1 MRIFILQEIVISLH
15 NKKLKTTWH
24 DPLKKLPF
32 FSEVMPVDLRNHEF
46 DAKLSIYT
54 MRNKQFCQFS
64 NVYMGD
70 FAWNVHFAM
79 YTWVGKGFTY
89 KRRRVQFFG
98 FLAKKYF
105 TVNMM

>member
-1 MRIFILQEIVISLH
+1 
-15 NKKLKTTWH
+15 
-24 DPLKKLPF
+24 
-32 FSEVMPVDLRNHEF
+32 
-46 DAKLSIYT
+46 
-54 MRNKQFCQFS
+54 
-64 NVYMGD
+64 MGD